1 MRTRPLF
8 SFVILLGL
16 LLCFSASSALGA
28 LGTKKLFLPQVL
40 KNWPP
45 CPTITNLQY
54 NPKSFPVNTVVT
66 IIGTIDFSD
75 ESGDVL
81 RTEIKAYSPDGSTE
95 TIILNTP
102 SNGRKVGIISI
113 SAQVMIEVKGITTF
127 EIQVIDQKGFRS
139 NKLTGTFDV
148 Y

>member
-1 MRTRPLF
+1 MRIRPLF
-8 SFVILLGL
+8 SLVLFFGL
-16 LLCFSASSALGA
+16 LSCLSTSPALA
-28 LGTKKLFLPQVL
+28 DNKLFLPLVL

-45 CPTITNLQY
+45 CPIISNLQY
-54 NPKSFPVNTVVT
+54 NPKSFPVNEVVS
-66 IIGTIDFSD
+66 IIGTIGFSD

-81 RTEIKAYSPDGSTE
+81 KTEIKAYSPDGSTE

-102 SNGRKVGIISI
+102 SNGLKVGVITI
-113 SAQVMIEVKGITTF
+113 SAQVMFDVKGITTF

-139 NKLTGTFDV
+139 NKLTGTFNV

>member
-1 MRTRPLF
+1 MRIRPLF

-16 LLCFSASSALGA
+16 LSCLSASSAWGSLGA
-28 LGTKKLFLPQVL
+28 NRLFLPLVL

-45 CPTITNLQY
+45 CPTISNLQY
-54 NPKSFPVNTVVT
+54 NPKSFPTDMVVT

-81 RTEIKAYSPDGSTE
+81 KTEIKAYSPDGSTE

-102 SNGRKVGIISI
+102 SNGLKVGIISI
-113 SAQVMIEVKGITTF
+113 SAQILIDVKGITTF

>member
-1 MRTRPLF
+1 MRIRPLF

-16 LLCFSASSALGA
+16 LSCLSASSALGA
-28 LGTKKLFLPQVL
+28 NKFFLPLVL
-40 KNWPP
+40 KNWPHS
-45 CPTITNLQY
+45 PTISNLQY
-54 NPKSFPVNTVVT
+54 NPKSFPINEIVT
-66 IIGTIDFSD
+66 ILGTIDFSD

-81 RTEIKAYSPDGSTE
+81 KTEIKAYSPDGSTE
-95 TIILNTP
+95 TINLNTP
-102 SNGRKVGIISI
+102 SNGLKVGIISI
-113 SAQVMIEVKGITTF
+113 SAQVMFDVKGITTF

>member
-1 MRTRPLF
+1 MRIRPLF
-8 SFVILLGL
+8 SFVILLVL
-16 LLCFSASSALGA
+16 LSCLSASPVLGA
-28 LGTKKLFLPQVL
+28 LGANKLFLPLVL
-40 KNWPP
+40 RNWPP
-45 CPTITNLQY
+45 GPVISNLQY
-54 NPKSFPVNTVVT
+54 NPKSFPVNEVVS
-66 IIGTIDFSD
+66 IIGTIAFSD

-81 RTEIKAYSPDGSTE
+81 KTEIKAYAPDGSTE

-102 SNGRKVGIISI
+102 SNGLKVGIISI
-113 SAQVMIEVKGITTF
+113 SAQVMFDVQGITTF